1 MSNPTNFTHNNNQLV
16 RPRAKTALVLAGGG
30 LTGMVYEIGA
40 LRAMND
46 LLVHHTVN
54 EIDLFVGTSA
64 GALVAAG
71 LANGIKPETMM
82 QAIDN
87 STMRRDI
94 MPFNTSEIVKR
105 SLGLP
110 KKTVQAWLHYL
121 RNHKDMTMFDMLWF
135 MLEGLP
141 SAFYDSGAVNKY
153 LERMIAKLG
162 GENDFE
168 HIAKELF
175 IVATNL
181 DTGQRAVF
189 SKYDEPKVTVSQAI
203 AASSAVPMMYKPVRI
218 GDAEFV
224 DGGLRGNASIDV
236 AIEHGAKLILCINPL
251 VPFDATQAQIPFLGP
266 EGEGDK
272 RQFLSDKGM
281 QAIANQVFRTVSHSA
296 LHYHIKQ
303 LKRTHPEVDIILIE
317 PRPDDYQM
325 HFYNIM
331 RFSARLIIARHGYES
346 ATLGMAAEYPH
357 YKDIFARHGIPLS
370 RKFVIEELAA
380 IRESNYDLDVVREL
394 LEKRPLEKEKDAAA
408 SPLTQLGAA
417 LDELDTVLALAGD

>member
-1 MSNPTNFTHNNNQLV
+1 MSKPKNFTHDNEQLV

-54 EIDLFVGTSA
+54 DVDLFVGTSA
-64 GALVAAG
+64 GSLVAAG
-71 LANGIKPETMM
+71 LANGIAPETMM
-82 QAIDN
+82 QAIDE
-87 STMRRDI
+87 SVMRRDI
-94 MPFNTSEIVKR
+94 MRFNTSEIVRR

-141 SAFYDSGAVNKY
+141 SAFYDSNAVNKY
-153 LERMIAKLG
+153 LEQMIAKLG
-162 GENDFE
+162 GENQFE
-168 HIAKELF
+168 NIAKELF
-175 IVATNL
+175 IIATNL

-189 SKYDEPKVTVSQAI
+189 SKYDEPKITVSQAV

-218 GDAEFV
+218 GDAEYV

-266 EGEGDK
+266 EGNRDK
-272 RQFLSDKGM
+272 HQFLSEKGM

-357 YKDIFARHGIPLS
+357 VKDVLARHGIPLS
-370 RKFVIEELAA
+370 RRFVIEELAA
-380 IRESNYDLDVVREL
+380 IHESNYDLEVVREV
-394 LEKRPLEKEKDAAA
+394 LEKRPLPKAEESRSAI
-408 SPLTQLGAA
+408 TQLGAA
-417 LDELDTVLALAGD
+417 LDELDTVLSSPSS